1 MFKTLFDQTPHYY
14 SRLTMGLPADDHES
28 RLVASVCIFDLVS
41 GMSPR
46 VRVCLPMAR
55 LGWSQVIVAMVRALH
70 EKFPRM
76 IPGPKQDHAAA
87 AQLHVILNASDEQ
100 VIEVLPSSLGANL
113 ITSAQSF
120 VLSFGMLSVATATS
134 NCPMALSK
142 KDANNTV
149 DGSHAAELEF
159 PGFSTRRESYLE
171 ADTEHVPLL
180 SL

>member
-1 MFKTLFDQTPHYY
+1 
-14 SRLTMGLPADDHES
+14 MGLPADDHES

-55 LGWSQVIVAMVRALH
+55 LGWSQVIEAMARALH
-70 EKFPRM
+70 EKFPRLI

-87 AQLHVILNASDEQ
+87 ARLHVILNASDEQ
-100 VIEVLPSSLGANL
+100 VIEVLPSSLSADL
-113 ITSAQSF
+113 ITSSHSF
-120 VLSFGMLSVATATS
+120 VLSFGILSVAAATS

-149 DGSHAAELEF
+149 DVSHAAELEF